1 MFARLVLDRR
11 RGWLWWSVGVGAAV
25 AFVAGLFPS
34 VRDNESFAEITE
46 DLPEGL
52 QSLFGI
58 EPGTLITSAV
68 GYLDARW
75 FATTLPVL
83 LVVYGIGLGAAS
95 IAGSEEDGTL
105 ELLMANPVSRTRVLF
120 ERVAAMVLL
129 VVLLGVVAAVLL
141 VAVAPPVGLD
151 EGIGVGGL
159 VAATVG
165 VLLMSLVHAALA
177 NAIGAATGRRAAALA
192 VASVVAVAGFLV
204 QGLATL
210 AAPLEPFR
218 WLSPWHWYLDADALT
233 DGLSVASVVL
243 PLAVGV
249 LLVAAGWVLFVRRD
263 LT

>member
-1 MFARLVLDRR
+1 MSAAPVTDADMSHQEVSVWGGASGGGHVFARLVLDRR
-11 RGWLWWSVGVGAAV
+11 RGLLWWSVGVGAAV
-25 AFVAGLFPS
+25 AFVAGFFPS

-83 LVVYGIGLGAAS
+83 LLVYGIGLGAAS

-105 ELLMANPVSRTRVLF
+105 ELLLANPVSRTRVLF
-120 ERVAAMVLL
+120 EWVAAMVVLL
-129 VVLLGVVAAVLL
+129 VFLAVVAAVLL
-141 VAVAPPVGLD
+141 VAVAPLVGLD

-165 VLLMSLVHAALA
+165 VLLLSLVHAALA
-177 NAIGAATGRRAAALA
+177 NAIGAATGPVCRSPCAQFFHRTA
-192 VASVVAVAGFLV
+192 VRSSTHSSQKVSSVR
-204 QGLATL
+204 
-210 AAPLEPFR
+210 EKC
-218 WLSPWHWYLDADALT
+218 
-233 DGLSVASVVL
+233 
-243 PLAVGV
+243 
-249 LLVAAGWVLFVRRD
+249 
-263 LT
+263 